1 MRAVKA
7 LRAAGE
13 TVLDVK
19 FEKDGGFRVV
29 VASKPGEPEAKPSDQ
44 ESNNEVEQWLEKQHA
59 HKTAP

>member
-29 VASKPGEPEAKPSDQ
+29 VASKPGSEPVRPEGVSD
-44 ESNNEVEQWLEKQHA
+44 E
-59 HKTAP
+59 TANPWDETDAPK